1 MATPCRLRCS
11 LPLHAPFQLNST
23 QLRCLRCFEC
33 VCHSLFTMGRLF
45 KAYLPGDK
53 VWCCQSCAAHLAYQ
67 DDVMSRNF
75 TGKHGRA
82 FLVSNV

>member
-1 MATPCRLRCS
+1 MPARPATAIFHTLLRRIS
-11 LPLHAPFQLNST
+11 SPS
-23 QLRCLRCFEC
+23 
-33 VCHSLFTMGRLF
+33 MGRLF

-82 FLVSNV
+82 FLVSNVYATSAHAAFRN